1 MVSPASPIVSPTF
14 AENLRDRYVLERELG
29 RGGMATVYCARD
41 LRHDRLVA
49 LKVLHPE
56 LAATLGTE
64 RFLREIQLTSR
75 LQHPNILPVYDSG
88 DTAGQLWYTMPYVR
102 GESLRDRLQ
111 REVQLRVDSALQL
124 TKQVAEALGYAHGQ
138 GIVHRDVKPEN
149 ILLEGERAVVA
160 DFGIARA
167 LDLAG
172 GERLT
177 QTGFSLGTP
186 SYMSPEQVVG
196 SQADAR
202 SDIYSLGCVLYEML
216 AGEPPFTGP
225 NAQAIMARRLSS
237 PVPSLRTVRETVSP
251 AVERAIEVA
260 LAKVP
265 ADRFATTDEFVAALF
280 GADPGDAKPSLAVRR
295 IPRRWVAIAAGI
307 AVAVAAA
314 ALGLQRWS
322 TTAVLPD
329 TGLVAVVPFR
339 VASSDS
345 SLAYL
350 HEGLVDLFAAKLNG
364 EAGPKSVDP
373 RAVMRLWNASSEGR
387 SDLPEGEVLRLAR
400 RVGAGRLLTG
410 SIVGT
415 AERLVLSAAVIDVS
429 TGRPRQQATV
439 DGSHDSLPYL
449 VDRLAGQ
456 LLALGTGFQSQQ
468 LASLTSA
475 SLPALRAYLTGA
487 SAHRAGRW
495 SVAIEDF
502 NRALKLDSA
511 FALAGLGLASAS
523 DWLDG
528 SESERG
534 RTLAW
539 AAKERLGW
547 RDRTFLDAV
556 RRNTL
561 QSMQELVRKIPDS
574 PEAWYGLGDKYFH
587 DGALHGVTDA
597 DERALAA
604 FRRALALD
612 TATATAPNAEPLAH
626 FAGLALAAGDSA
638 TVRRL
643 LSLALAQDSTGEF
656 TAMHRLDL
664 ARASGDTAAINRWHA
679 TLDRANIQTLVGS
692 VWGGQT
698 GGSVRDAQRAM
709 EIAMRR
715 FGRASNPSED
725 RGFLRFLAHDLALNR
740 GRPLEA
746 LSVRARQPHD
756 TPSRVQA
763 LDRALMD
770 DALYWGGDTTAAAVA
785 AGKTAKTVARPPPP
799 EADSTLHFY
808 YYGVCTLEQWRLAH
822 GDLRSAPSSIA
833 RLRAAAK
840 IPSIQYPEE
849 HERCAE
855 LLDAWYATAA
865 HQADARQR
873 VARLDSLQMRDP
885 VGITSSPIEA
895 SNLLVTR
902 LWQEHGDWPRA
913 EAAARRRYKGINPRF
928 LSTYLREEGRASAAV
943 GHREAAIRA
952 YQHYLALRYDPEPS
966 VKPEVEQVR
975 ADLANLLGER
985 GK

>member
-1 MVSPASPIVSPTF
+1 M
-14 AENLRDRYVLERELG
+14 LEKELG

-56 LAATLGTE
+56 LAATLGPE
-64 RFLREIQLTSR
+64 RFLREIRLTSR
-75 LQHPNILPVYDSG
+75 LQHPHILPVFDSG
-88 DTAGQLWYTMPYVR
+88 EAAGQLWYTMPYVR
-102 GESLRDRLQ
+102 GESLRDRLR
-111 REVQLRVDSALQL
+111 REVQLRMDSALDL
-124 TKQVAEALGYAHGQ
+124 TKQVADALGYAHSQ
-138 GIVHRDVKPEN
+138 GIIHRDVKPEN

-177 QTGFSLGTP
+177 QTGLALGTP
-186 SYMSPEQVVG
+186 SYMSPEQAVG
-196 SQADAR
+196 SPADAR

-225 NAQAIMARRLSS
+225 TAQAIMARRLSS
-237 PVPSLRTVRETVSP
+237 PVPSAPHRPGNRVPGGRAGDRSRARQGAGRPVRYDGRVRRG
-251 AVERAIEVA
+251 AVWGRPERCKT
-260 LAKVP
+260 L
-265 ADRFATTDEFVAALF
+265 T
-280 GADPGDAKPSLAVRR
+280 AVRG
-295 IPRRWVAIAAGI
+295 IPRRRVAIAAGI
-307 AVAVAAA
+307 AVAVVAA
-314 ALGLQRWS
+314 ALALQRWS
-322 TTAVLPD
+322 TPAVLPD

-339 VASSDS
+339 IASSDS

-364 EAGPKSVDP
+364 EAGPRSVDP
-373 RAVMRLWNASSEGR
+373 RAVMRLWNASAEGR

-400 RVGAGRLLTG
+400 RLGAGRLLTG

-415 AERLVLSAAVIDVS
+415 AERLVLSAAVVDVS

-456 LLALGTGFQSQQ
+456 LLALGAGFQSQQ

-487 SAHRAGRW
+487 SAARAGRW

-523 DWLDG
+523 AWLDG

-534 RTLAW
+534 RALAW
-539 AAKERLGW
+539 AAKDRLGW
-547 RDRTFLDAV
+547 RDRTFLEAV

-561 QSMQELVRKIPDS
+561 QSMQELVQKIPDS

-638 TVRRL
+638 TVRHL

-656 TAMHRLDL
+656 TAMHRLEL
-664 ARASGDTAAINRWHA
+664 ARASGDTAAIARWHA
-679 TLDRANIQTLVGS
+679 TLDRANFQTLLMS
-692 VWGGQT
+692 IWGGQER
-698 GGSVRDAQRAM
+698 GEEVRDAQRA
-709 EIAMRR
+709 
-715 FGRASNPSED
+715 D
-725 RGFLRFLAHDLALNR
+725 RD
-740 GRPLEA
+740 
-746 LSVRARQPHD
+746 
-756 TPSRVQA
+756 
-763 LDRALMD
+763 
-770 DALYWGGDTTAAAVA
+770 
-785 AGKTAKTVARPPPP
+785 
-799 EADSTLHFY
+799 
-808 YYGVCTLEQWRLAH
+808 
-822 GDLRSAPSSIA
+822 RSAQIRPRIRLQTRP
-833 RLRAAAK
+833 RLRAL
-840 IPSIQYPEE
+840 PCP
-849 HERCAE
+849 RP
-855 LLDAWYATAA
+855 
-865 HQADARQR
+865 R
-873 VARLDSLQMRDP
+873 V
-885 VGITSSPIEA
+885 
-895 SNLLVTR
+895 
-902 LWQEHGDWPRA
+902 
-913 EAAARRRYKGINPRF
+913 
-928 LSTYLREEGRASAAV
+928 
-943 GHREAAIRA
+943 
-952 YQHYLALRYDPEPS
+952 
-966 VKPEVEQVR
+966 
-975 ADLANLLGER
+975 
-985 GK
+985 

>member
-1 MVSPASPIVSPTF
+1 MTAVVPPLAH
-14 AENLRDRYVLERELG
+14 ALRDRYVLEHELG
-29 RGGMATVYCARD
+29 RGGMATVYCALD
-41 LRHDRLVA
+41 LRHERQVA
-49 LKVLHPE
+49 LKVLHPQ
-56 LAATLGTE
+56 LAATLGPE
-64 RFLREIQLTSR
+64 RFLQEIRVTSS
-75 LQHPNILPVYDSG
+75 LQHPHILPVFDSG
-88 DTAGQLWYTMPYVR
+88 NAAGHLWYTMPWVR
-102 GESLRDRLQ
+102 GESLRDRLS
-111 REVQLRVDSALQL
+111 REVQLGMDNALDL
-124 TKQVAEALGYAHGQ
+124 TKQVADALGYAHRQ
-138 GIVHRDVKPEN
+138 GIIHRDVKPEN
-149 ILLEGERAVVA
+149 ILLEGDRAIVA

-177 QTGFSLGTP
+177 ETGLALGTP
-186 SYMSPEQVVG
+186 AYMSPEQALG
-196 SQADAR
+196 SAVDAR
-202 SDIYSLGCVLYEML
+202 CDIYSLGCVLYEML

-225 NAQAIMARRLSS
+225 TAQSIIAKRLSS
-237 PVPSLRTVRETVSP
+237 QVPSLRTVRDTVSP
-251 AVERAIEVA
+251 AVECAIEVA

-265 ADRFATTDEFVAALF
+265 ADRFATTEEFVAALD
-280 GADPGDAKPSLAVRR
+280 GAGLSNTKPSTAVRR
-295 IPRRWVAIAAGI
+295 IRRRWVALATLI
-307 AVAVAAA
+307 AVVVVAA
-314 ALGLQRWS
+314 ALGLRRWS
-322 TTAVLPD
+322 TPAIPPD

-339 VASSDS
+339 IASSDS
-345 SLAYL
+345 SLGYL

-373 RAVMRLWNASSEGR
+373 RTVMRLWNTSAEGR

-415 AERLVLSAAVIDVS
+415 AERLVLSAAVVDVA

-456 LLALGTGFQSQQ
+456 LLALGTGFRSQQ
-468 LASLTSA
+468 LASLTTA

-487 SAHRAGRW
+487 SAYRAGRW

-502 NRALKLDSA
+502 DRALKLDTA
-511 FALAGLGLASAS
+511 FALAGMGLASAS

-534 RTLAW
+534 RRLAW

-556 RRNTL
+556 RQNTL
-561 QSMQELVRKIPDS
+561 QSMQELVRKVPDN

-626 FAGLALAAGDSA
+626 FGGLALAAGDSA

-643 LSLALAQDSTGEF
+643 LTLALAQDSTGEF
-656 TAMHRLDL
+656 TEMHRLGL
-664 ARASGDTAAINRWHA
+664 AAASGDTAAITRWHA
-679 TLDRANIQTLVGS
+679 TLDRVNIQTLVTLIMGRQAS
-692 VWGGQT
+692 GEG
-698 GGSVRDAQRAM
+698 VRDAQRAI
-709 EIAMRR
+709 EIAQRKY
-715 FGRASNPSED
+715 GRNSDSKES

-746 LSVRARQPHD
+746 LSVRARQPD
-756 TPSRVQA
+756 DSPRRVRG
-763 LDRALMD
+763 LDRALVD
-770 DALYWGGDTTAAAVA
+770 DALYWGGDTTAAVKA
-785 AGKTAKTVARPPPP
+785 AGRVARAVARPPPP
-799 EADSTLHFY
+799 EVDSLLHLY
-808 YYGVCTLEQWRLAH
+808 YYDVCTNEQWRLAH
-822 GDLRSAPSSIA
+822 GDPRSAPSSIA

-849 HERCAE
+849 HQRCAE
-855 LLDAWYATAA
+855 LLDSWYATAT

-873 VARLDSLQMRDP
+873 LARLDSLQTEDP

-895 SNLLVTR
+895 SNILVAR
-902 LWQEHGDWPRA
+902 LWQEQGNWPRA

-928 LSTYLREEGRASAAV
+928 LSTYLREEGRAAAAV

-952 YQHYLALRYDPEPS
+952 YQHYLALRYDSEPS
-966 VKPEVEQVR
+966 VRPEVEQVR
-975 ADLANLLGER
+975 ADLAELIGER

>member
-1 MVSPASPIVSPTF
+1 MTAVVPPLAQ
-14 AENLRDRYVLERELG
+14 ALRDRYVLEKELG
-29 RGGMATVYCARD
+29 RGGMATVYCAQD

-56 LAATLGTE
+56 LAATLGPE
-64 RFLREIQLTSR
+64 RFLREIRLTSR
-75 LQHPNILPVYDSG
+75 LQHPHILPVFDSG
-88 DTAGQLWYTMPYVR
+88 EAAGQLWYTMPYIR
-102 GESLRDRLQ
+102 GESLRDRLR
-111 REVQLRVDSALQL
+111 REVQLRMDSALDL
-124 TKQVAEALGYAHGQ
+124 TRQVADALGYAHRQ

-177 QTGFSLGTP
+177 QTGLALGTP
-186 SYMSPEQVVG
+186 SYMSPEQAVG
-196 SQADAR
+196 SPADAR

-225 NAQAIMARRLSS
+225 TAQAIMARRLSS
-237 PVPSLRTVRETVSP
+237 PVPPLRTVRETVTS
-251 AVERAIEVA
+251 AVERAIEIA

-265 ADRFATTDEFVAALF
+265 ADRFSTTDEFVAALY
-280 GADPGDAKPSLAVRR
+280 GAGPSHAKTSAFRG
-295 IPRRWVAIAAGI
+295 IPRRWVTIAAGI
-307 AVAVAAA
+307 AFAVVAAA
-314 ALGLQRWS
+314 LALQRWA
-322 TTAVLPD
+322 TPATHPD

-339 VASSDS
+339 IASSDS

-364 EAGPKSVDP
+364 EAGPRSVDP
-373 RAVMRLWNASSEGR
+373 RAVMRLWNASAEGR
-387 SDLPEGEVLRLAR
+387 NDLPEGEVLRLAR

-415 AERLVLSAAVIDVS
+415 ADRLVLSAAVVDVA

-468 LASLTSA
+468 LTSLTSA

-487 SAHRAGRW
+487 SAARSGRW

-502 NRALKLDSA
+502 NRALTLDSA
-511 FALAGLGLASAS
+511 FALAGLGLASATV
-523 DWLDG
+523 WLDG
-528 SESERG
+528 SEYGRG
-534 RTLAW
+534 QSLAW
-539 AAKERLGW
+539 AARDRLSW
-547 RDRTFLDAV
+547 RDRTFLEAV

-561 QSMQELVRKIPDS
+561 QSMQELVQKIPDS
-574 PEAWYGLGDKYFH
+574 PEAWYGLGDKYYH

-597 DERALAA
+597 DQRALAA
-604 FRRALALD
+604 FRRSLALD

-643 LSLALAQDSTGEF
+643 ISLALGHDSTGEF
-656 TAMHRLDL
+656 AAAQRLEL
-664 ARASGDTAAINRWHA
+664 ARASGDTAAIARWHA
-679 TLDRANIQTLVGS
+679 TLDRANFQTLLGVIWGS
-692 VWGGQT
+692 QENGEG
-698 GGSVRDAQRAM
+698 VREARRAID
-709 EIAMRR
+709 IARR
-715 FGRASNPSED
+715 RAGREPEFREAS
-725 RGFLRFLAHDLALNR
+725 GFVRMLAHDLALNR

-746 LSVRARQPHD
+746 LSLKPLESYHPRGEI
-756 TPSRVQA
+756 
-763 LDRALMD
+763 RALID
-770 DALYWGGDTTAAAVA
+770 DALYWGGDTTAAGEA
-785 AGKTAKTVARPPPP
+785 AEKTAEVVAGPPPP
-799 EADSTLHFY
+799 EADPLLHAY
-808 YYGVCTLEQWRLAH
+808 YYDVCTLEQWRLAH
-822 GDLRSAPSSIA
+822 DDLRTSPSSIV

-840 IPSIQYPEE
+840 IATIQWPEE
-849 HERCAE
+849 HERCAD
-855 LLDAWYATAA
+855 LLDAWYATSA
-865 HQADARQR
+865 HRADARQR
-873 VARLDSLQMRDP
+873 LARVDSLQMRDP
-885 VGITSSPIEA
+885 VGITNSPIEA

-902 LWQEHGDWPRA
+902 LWVEQGDWPRA
-913 EAAARRRYKGINPRF
+913 EAAARRRYKGLNPRF
-928 LSTYLREEGRASAAV
+928 LSSHLREEGRAAASA

-966 VKPEVEQVR
+966 IKAEVEQVR
-975 ADLANLLGER
+975 ADLALLIGER

>member
-1 MVSPASPIVSPTF
+1 
-14 AENLRDRYVLERELG
+14 
-29 RGGMATVYCARD
+29 
-41 LRHDRLVA
+41 
-49 LKVLHPE
+49 
-56 LAATLGTE
+56 
-64 RFLREIQLTSR
+64 
-75 LQHPNILPVYDSG
+75 
-88 DTAGQLWYTMPYVR
+88 
-102 GESLRDRLQ
+102 
-111 REVQLRVDSALQL
+111 
-124 TKQVAEALGYAHGQ
+124 
-138 GIVHRDVKPEN
+138 
-149 ILLEGERAVVA
+149 
-160 DFGIARA
+160 
-167 LDLAG
+167 
-172 GERLT
+172 
-177 QTGFSLGTP
+177 
-186 SYMSPEQVVG
+186 
-196 SQADAR
+196 
-202 SDIYSLGCVLYEML
+202 ML

-225 NAQAIMARRLSS
+225 TAQAIMARRLSS

-265 ADRFATTDEFVAALF
+265 ADRFATTDEFVAALD
-280 GADPGDAKPSLAVRR
+280 GAGPSDAKPSTAVRG
-295 IPRRWVAIAAGI
+295 IPRRRVAIAAGI
-307 AVAVAAA
+307 AVAVVAA
-314 ALGLQRWS
+314 ALALQRWS
-322 TTAVLPD
+322 TPAVLPD

-364 EAGPKSVDP
+364 EAGPRSVDP
-373 RAVMRLWNASSEGR
+373 RAVMRLWNASAEGR

-415 AERLVLSAAVIDVS
+415 AERLVLSAAVVDVS

-456 LLALGTGFQSQQ
+456 LLALGAGFQSQQ

-487 SAHRAGRW
+487 SAARAGRW

-523 DWLDG
+523 AWLDG

-534 RTLAW
+534 RALAW
-539 AAKERLGW
+539 AAKDRLGW

-561 QSMQELVRKIPDS
+561 QSMQELVQKIPDS

-656 TAMHRLDL
+656 TAMHRLEL

-679 TLDRANIQTLVGS
+679 TLDRANIQTLVAVG
-692 VWGGQT
+692 
-698 GGSVRDAQRAM
+698 
-709 EIAMRR
+709 
-715 FGRASNPSED
+715 
-725 RGFLRFLAHDLALNR
+725 L
-740 GRPLEA
+740 GRPDGRVGSRRAARDGDRHAQIRPSIRLQGVPRLPA
-746 LSVRARQPHD
+746 LPGPRPRSE
-756 TPSRVQA
+756 S
-763 LDRALMD
+763 
-770 DALYWGGDTTAAAVA
+770 
-785 AGKTAKTVARPPPP
+785 GKTARGPRGKGAAIVR
-799 EADSTLHFY
+799 H
-808 YYGVCTLEQWRLAH
+808 
-822 GDLRSAPSSIA
+822 
-833 RLRAAAK
+833 AAAGPG
-840 IPSIQYPEE
+840 IGSRLDG
-849 HERCAE
+849 RCP
-855 LLDAWYATAA
+855 LLGRGYHRCRRGGGEDREGCRPAATAGSRLLTPPVLLRCLY
-865 HQADARQR
+865 ARTMAPG
-873 VARLDSLQMRDP
+873 AR
-885 VGITSSPIEA
+885 
-895 SNLLVTR
+895 
-902 LWQEHGDWPRA
+902 
-913 EAAARRRYKGINPRF
+913 
-928 LSTYLREEGRASAAV
+928 
-943 GHREAAIRA
+943 
-952 YQHYLALRYDPEPS
+952 
-966 VKPEVEQVR
+966 
-975 ADLANLLGER
+975 
-985 GK
+985 

>member
-1 MVSPASPIVSPTF
+1 M
-14 AENLRDRYVLERELG
+14 
-29 RGGMATVYCARD
+29 
-41 LRHDRLVA
+41 
-49 LKVLHPE
+49 
-56 LAATLGTE
+56 
-64 RFLREIQLTSR
+64 
-75 LQHPNILPVYDSG
+75 
-88 DTAGQLWYTMPYVR
+88 
-102 GESLRDRLQ
+102 
-111 REVQLRVDSALQL
+111 DSALDL
-124 TKQVAEALGYAHGQ
+124 TKQVADALGYAHGQ
-138 GIVHRDVKPEN
+138 GIVHRDIKPEN

-177 QTGFSLGTP
+177 ETGLALGTP
-186 SYMSPEQVVG
+186 TYMSPEQAMG
-196 SQADAR
+196 SPVDAR

-225 NAQAIMARRLSS
+225 TAQAIIAKRLSS
-237 PVPSLRTVRETVSP
+237 PVPPLRTVRETVSP

-265 ADRFATTDEFVAALF
+265 ADRFATTDEFVAALNEA
-280 GADPGDAKPSLAVRR
+280 GPSDAKPLAAVRG
-295 IPRRWVAIAAGI
+295 IPRRWAAIAAGI
-307 AVAVAAA
+307 AVAVVAA
-314 ALGLQRWS
+314 ALALQRWS
-322 TTAVLPD
+322 TRATHPD

-339 VASSDS
+339 IASSDS

-364 EAGPKSVDP
+364 EAGPRAVDP
-373 RAVMRLWNASSEGR
+373 RAVIRLWNASAEER

-400 RVGAGRLLTG
+400 RLGAGRLLTG
-410 SIVGT
+410 NIVGT
-415 AERLVLSAAVIDVS
+415 AERLVLSAAVVDVS
-429 TGRPRQQATV
+429 TGRARQQATV

-456 LLALGTGFQSQQ
+456 LLALGAGFQSQQ

-487 SAHRAGRW
+487 SAARAGRW
-495 SVAIEDF
+495 SVAIDDF

-523 DWLDG
+523 AWLDG

-534 RTLAW
+534 QRLAW
-539 AAKERLGW
+539 AAKERLSW
-547 RDRTFLDAV
+547 RDRTFLEAV

-561 QSMQELVRKIPDS
+561 PAMQELVQKLPDS
-574 PEAWYGLGDKYFH
+574 PEAWYGLGDKYYH

-626 FAGLALAAGDSA
+626 FANLALAAGDSA

-643 LSLALAQDSTGEF
+643 ISLALAQDSTGEF
-656 TAMHRLDL
+656 TAMHRLEL
-664 ARASGDTAAINRWHA
+664 ARASGDTAAIARWRA
-679 TLDRANIQTLVGS
+679 TLGRANFPTLITTIWAHQESGVE
-692 VWGGQT
+692 VWE
-698 GGSVRDAQRAM
+698 AQRAV
-709 EIAMRR
+709 EIARR
-715 FGRASNPSED
+715 RAEREPEFREGRSFI
-725 RGFLRFLAHDLALNR
+725 RMLAHDLALNR
-740 GRPLEA
+740 GRPQDA
-746 LSVRARQPHD
+746 LAVRARQSYY
-756 TPSRVQA
+756 TPWQVRWLV
-763 LDRALMD
+763 RALID
-770 DALYWGGDTTAAAVA
+770 DALFWGGDTAAAGEAAEKIAKVVA
-785 AGKTAKTVARPPPP
+785 GPPPS
-799 EADSTLHFY
+799 EADSLLHFY
-808 YYGVCTLEQWRLAH
+808 YYEVCTLEQWRLAH
-822 GDLRSAPSSIA
+822 GDLRSAPSSVA
-833 RLRAAAK
+833 RLRTAAK
-840 IPSIQYPEE
+840 IPTIQYPEE

-855 LLDAWYATAA
+855 LLDAWYATSA
-865 HQADARQR
+865 HRPDARQR
-873 VARLDSLQMRDP
+873 LIRLDSLQVTEP

-902 LWQEHGDWPRA
+902 LWEEQGDWSRA
-913 EAAARRRYKGINPRF
+913 EAAARRRYKGLNPRF
-928 LSTYLREEGRASAAV
+928 LSTYLREEGRAAAAV

-952 YQHYLALRYDPEPS
+952 YQHYLALRYDPESS

-975 ADLANLLGER
+975 AELATLLGEH
-985 GK
+985 